1 MKKRII
7 ICIICIL
14 TTFVFAGCGGIRISL
29 DSDSKTAQSDNKQ
42 QNDGN
47 KSQTASD
54 KTAKQDQNVKDNS
67 PVTVNINQVPQ
78 TNSKPDTVIVR
89 EPSPAPVVNG
99 SFIFSNS
106 GYSYLTKSQVASLSN
121 YQLGIARNE
130 IYARHGYIFSTAKY
144 RNYFNSQS
152 WYSPITTNVTLSNV
166 ETYNVDLI
174 KAEEDRRG
182 VKN

>member
-67 PVTVNINQVPQ
+67 PVTVNINQAPQ

-89 EPSPAPVVNG
+89 EPSPAPVVNR

-106 GYSYLTKSQVASLSN
+106 GYSYLTKSH
-121 YQLGIARNE
+121 YQLGVARS
-130 IYARHGYIFSTAKY
+130 RVQLT
-144 RNYFNSQS
+144 
-152 WYSPITTNVTLSNV
+152 
-166 ETYNVDLI
+166 
-174 KAEEDRRG
+174 
-182 VKN
+182 